1 MLAIS
6 KIVVH
11 FDKDERQVSL
21 LEWFVGVVFGVGLFI
36 SLVARVFLF
45 VESFLALRHV
55 NEEAFQS
62 VGWAH
67 TWPHLG

>member
-1 MLAIS
+1 MLGISAI
-6 KIVVH
+6 V
-11 FDKDERQVSL
+11 DKYDDDKENRSL
-21 LEWFVGVVFGVGLFI
+21 LEWFVGIIFGVCMFI
-36 SLVARVFLF
+36 GLVARAFLF